1 MRAFV
6 VTDSFHCMV
15 FAILFQE
22 RICRDSSN
30 SALQSRMTSLLNDL
44 GLGDRLFSSHQEALD
59 RKIWNKSIDY
69 VEVDKRLENLRENSM
84 SFLRSALS

>member
-1 MRAFV
+1 
-6 VTDSFHCMV
+6 MV
-15 FAILFQE
+15 FAILFKKYFAV
-22 RICRDSSN
+22 IHSN